1 MIHLKI
7 GDVVAHP
14 DSGCKITVKDYFC
27 FSYKIN
33 KYIFVQY
40 QWFEKS
46 ILMSDTFDYDKLVI
60 WEDCKSQIRNIIID
74 KLLND

>member
-14 DSGCKITVKDYFC
+14 DSGCKITIRDY
-27 FSYKIN
+27 YKIN
-33 KYIFVQY
+33 KYIFVQC
-40 QWFEKS
+40 QWFVKS

-60 WEDCKSQIRNIIID
+60 WEDWKSHIRNINID
-74 KLLND
+74 KILND